1 MNDKQQ
7 ELLQWCYVQTI
18 ETNEFSDLRRQIL
31 VPVINKLT

>member
-18 ETNEFSDLRRQIL
+18 VTNEFTDLRRQIL
-31 VPVINKLT
+31 VLVINKLT